1 MSYISEAMAEDIQR
15 EDAIVEK
22 IEAFAKRLKDHKTT
36 LGISADN
43 YGRILGCSGLSVY
56 CWESAKSYPKD
67 YMVARIERFM
77 EIAPD
82 KDAYFN
88 MTIGQIQEIQHEG

>member
-1 MSYISEAMAEDIQR
+1 MSYIAEAIAEDIQR
-15 EDAIVEK
+15 EDDNQAK
-22 IEAFAKRLKDHKTT
+22 IDAFAKRLSDHKAA

-67 YMVARIERFM
+67 HMVERIERFM

-88 MTIGQIQEIQHEG
+88 MTIKQIGEIQQ